1 MLPHRL
7 GIINKQRNGIT
18 LAEKTMTYMHF
29 NIYNLLRV
37 ELSELS
43 NTNQDLPPENIP
55 MCQYNTTVDAE
66 TERRTCN

>member
-1 MLPHRL
+1 
-7 GIINKQRNGIT
+7 
-18 LAEKTMTYMHF
+18 MTYMHF

-55 MCQYNTTVDAE
+55 MCQYNTTADTE